1 MKGERGADMSL
12 KKRILPLL
20 MAVAVI
26 VLPGVAGMA
35 LAAPAHGAGESHAA
49 EPVRGLADEIRHQI
63 LMLPYYGVFDNLEFD
78 VQEDGTVVL
87 SGQATRPTLKSD
99 AENVVRRIPGVG
111 EIINRI
117 EVLPLSSFDD
127 RIRLA
132 VYRALF
138 FSTQLDRYALGAT
151 PSIHIIVKN
160 GNVTL
165 AGVVATQTDRNVA
178 GIIAGGVPGTFSIT
192 NNLTA
197 EKKG

>member
-1 MKGERGADMSL
+1 MLL

-26 VLPGVAGMA
+26 VLPGVSGMA
-35 LAAPAHGAGESHAA
+35 LAAPAHGGGASHAEKPA
-49 EPVRGLADEIRHQI
+49 RGLADEIRHQI

-87 SGQATRPTLKSD
+87 SGQAMRPTLKSD
-99 AENVVRRIPGVG
+99 AENAVRRIPGVG

-127 RIRLA
+127 RIRIA

-138 FSTQLDRYALGAT
+138 SSTQLYRYALGAN

-165 AGVVATQTDRNVA
+165 AGVVATQADKNVA
-178 GIIAGGVPGTFSIT
+178 GIIANGVPGTISKT
-192 NNLTA
+192 NNLNP
-197 EKKG
+197 EKRG